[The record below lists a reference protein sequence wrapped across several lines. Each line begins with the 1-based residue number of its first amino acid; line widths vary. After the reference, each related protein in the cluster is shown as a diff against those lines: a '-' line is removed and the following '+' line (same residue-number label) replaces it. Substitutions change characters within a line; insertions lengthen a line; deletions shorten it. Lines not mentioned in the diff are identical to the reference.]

1 MKKLKKDLKKRLE
14 FESYEKDIKIYK
26 ALINNELLPL
36 ELRLS
41 IQNEMLEKIPTSAR
55 RVRQR
60 NYCLETGRA
69 RGVLNSYGL
78 SRIKMKEKG
87 DLGQITGFRRS
98 SW

>member
-1 MKKLKKDLKKRLE
+1 MKKLKKDLKKRLN
-14 FESYEKDIKIYK
+14 FQSFEKDIKIYK

-36 ELRLS
+36 DIRLS
-41 IQNEMLEKIPTSAR
+41 IQDEMIKKIPNSGR

-69 RGVLNSYGL
+69 RGILNSYGL

-87 DLGQITGFRRS
+87 DLGQIIGWKRS

>member
-1 MKKLKKDLKKRLE
+1 MKKLKKDLNKRLDFSK
-14 FESYEKDIKIYK
+14 FEKNIKIYK

-36 ELRLS
+36 DLRLS
-41 IQNEMLEKIPTSAR
+41 IQDKMLNEIPKGAR
-55 RVRQR
+55 KTRLR

-78 SRIKMKEKG
+78 SRIEMKEKG
-87 DLGQITGFRRS
+87 DLGEITGWKRS